1 MGRPPKRLLSR
12 ELIAASALELLDAEG
27 ASGLAMRTLAQH
39 LGVQAPSLY
48 NHVDGQDEVIDLV
61 HGLVDAEIDTG
72 LLDDQD
78 WRRGLEAFARSYR
91 AAYLRHP
98 HALPLVVRRPVSSP
112 AALGIYEALAA
123 ALLRAGLPAAEVM
136 QVSGAFDAVVL
147 GSAMETFIDGFPWQP
162 AEYRAAH
169 PALAAALEATDRAV
183 VDDAAFDLAL
193 THLLDGLAERI
204 GPPVT
209 TRAG

>member
-12 ELIAASALELLDAEG
+12 ELIAAGALELLDAEG
-27 ASGLAMRTLAQH
+27 PAGLAMRTLAQH

-61 HGLVDAEIDTG
+61 QGLVDAEIDIG
-72 LLDDQD
+72 LLDDAD

-112 AALGIYEALAA
+112 AALAIYEALAA
-123 ALLRAGLPAAEVM
+123 ALLRAGLPADEVM
-136 QVSGAFDAVVL
+136 TVSGALDAVVL
-147 GSAMETFIDGFPWQP
+147 GSAMETFIDGFPGEP
-162 AEYRAAH
+162 AEYRAEH
-169 PALAAALEATDRAV
+169 PALATALAATDRAT
-183 VDDAAFDLAL
+183 VDDAAFELAL
-193 THLLDGLAERI
+193 GTLLDGLAGRI
-204 GPPVT
+204 GAPAVS
-209 TRAG
+209 RAG